1 MSLPRSRTTK
11 RPSPW
16 GPGSTLKWA
25 AVRGSAVKTEGP
37 RVSSEGPPQV
47 AAQAAILEKACS
59 DLTAVRERHAGALIK
74 RRYSEKDR
82 AEFVSAVAP
91 ALPVIDA
98 RFGKVLDKSRRVR
111 TQPEEERLMRTA
123 SALLFD
129 LEGAGQTAGLFAE
142 PAALGVLTFFI
153 GDCKDALYW
162 VNLAAKTD
170 PEETHNKLNGA
181 ILATEFF
188 DFELSLRLVDEV
200 LLACAD
206 LKPAWAL
213 KARAL
218 IGLKLAEEARAAQV
232 EKKGDLQKA
241 RTLRKRAQERVDDAA
256 SALREVVRI
265 DSEDARGWYEYGK
278 FLFTHSRL
286 KDAAQAYGRAVEIDP
301 SMKLAWYQKGQAH
314 QMLEEPERAVG
325 AFEKG
330 LALDRRDAGGMYF
343 RMATMQSLLGRAD
356 DAFESIRT
364 GLAINKPNF
373 YSEIYRI
380 EFGPLWGD
388 PRWEALLTEFFADTG
403 FQHTKA
409 TQAELGFS
417 WGLFEYGSVLFYDSL
432 ADAFGAAE
440 AYRREGNA
448 VKAREF
454 YDKLVGLLE
463 RDHHPLKAAIVRGR
477 LQSLAG
483 H

>member
-1 MSLPRSRTTK
+1 VTAEGAETA
-11 RPSPW
+11 
-16 GPGSTLKWA
+16 G
-25 AVRGSAVKTEGP
+25 AVG
-37 RVSSEGPPQV
+37 
-47 AAQAAILEKACS
+47 QADAETRILDRACAEL
-59 DLTAVRERHAGALIK
+59 DALRARHAGAIRK
-74 RRYSEKDR
+74 RRYSGKDR
-82 AEFVSAVAP
+82 HEFVRAIAP
-91 ALPVIDA
+91 ALPVIET
-98 RFGKVLDKSRRVR
+98 RFGKVLDKSHRVR
-111 TQPEEERLMRTA
+111 TQPEEERLMRAA
-123 SALLFD
+123 SALLYE
-129 LEGAGQTAGLFAE
+129 LEGAGQAAGLFRE

-153 GDCKDALYW
+153 GDYKDALYW

-170 PEETHNKLNGA
+170 PEEVHNKLNGA

-200 LLACAD
+200 LLASAE
-206 LKPAWAL
+206 LKPAWAA

-218 IGLKLAEEARAAQV
+218 VGLKLAEEARAAQV
-232 EKKGDLQKA
+232 EKKGDLPKA
-241 RTLRKRAQERVDDAA
+241 REIRKRAQARVDDAA

-265 DSEDARGWYEYGK
+265 DPSDARAWYEYGK

-286 KDAAQAYGRAVEIDP
+286 KDAAAAYGRAVEIDP
-301 SMKLAWYQKGQAH
+301 AMKLAWYQKGQAH
-314 QMLEEPERAVG
+314 QMLEEPERAVE

-343 RMATMQSLLGRAD
+343 RLAAMQSLLGRTD

-364 GLAINKPNF
+364 GLSINKPNF

-388 PRWEALLTEFFADTG
+388 PRWEALVLEFFADTG
-403 FQHTKA
+403 FRHTKA

-440 AYRREGNA
+440 AYRREGDA

-454 YDKLVGLLE
+454 YEKLVALLE
-463 RDHHPLKAAIVRGR
+463 RDGHPRKAEVVRAR
-477 LQSLAG
+477 LESLERG
-483 H
+483 S